1 MIFRRLVEKY
11 ENKDSH
17 QAMAGLWKTHLF
29 NYSGQQELQEI
40 LQEDNNPL
48 TEYLNWTYVRK
59 NQTDYRR
66 FIKCGL
72 IMLLCAYLL

>member
-29 NYSGQQELQEI
+29 NYPGQQELQEI

-48 TEYLNWTYVRK
+48 TEYLN
-59 NQTDYRR
+59 
-66 FIKCGL
+66 
-72 IMLLCAYLL
+72 